1 MKKND
6 IQAKIDGFLDDKV
19 AGLDQNIKMAIMA
32 AVILIPVIIFY
43 FMSYKPQNVKLNQLE
58 GRKVVLLA
66 EIRKVE
72 ATVANIDK
80 HRAEMA
86 EAKLMFQK
94 ASSLLPQQQ
103 EIPALLTNISDLGS
117 NSGLEILSFKPGG
130 EAQKEFYAEI
140 PISIELLGP
149 YHNLGVFL
157 DRVSKMS
164 RIVSVSSLGITSPK
178 EDDGEMLLKTS
189 LQLVTYRYVVPVA
202 APAAGKGKAKPKG
215 RK

>member
-6 IQAKIDGFLDDKV
+6 IQAKIDGFLDSKV
-19 AGLDQNIKMAIMA
+19 AGLDQNIKLAIMA

-43 FMSYKPQNVKLNQLE
+43 FISYKPQNVKLNQLE
-58 GRKVVLLA
+58 GRKVVLLQ

-86 EAKLMFQK
+86 EAKLMFEK

-130 EAQKEFYAEI
+130 ETQKEFYAEI
-140 PISIELLGP
+140 PISINLAGP

-164 RIVSVSSLGITSPK
+164 RIVSVSSLGIANPK
-178 EDDGEMLLKTS
+178 EESGEMLLKTS
-189 LQLVTYRYVVPVA
+189 LQLVTYRYVEPVA
-202 APAAGKGKAKPKG
+202 APAASKAGSKKK

>member
-6 IQAKIDGFLDDKV
+6 IQAKINGFLDDKV

-43 FMSYKPQNVKLNQLE
+43 FAFYKPQNFTLNQLE
-58 GRKVVLLA
+58 GRKVALLA

-80 HRAEMA
+80 HRAEMD

-140 PISIELLGP
+140 PISIDLSGP

-189 LQLVTYRYVVPVA
+189 LQLVTYRYVEPVA
-202 APAAGKGKAKPKG
+202 ALPSPK